1 MFKNDS
7 DYLDQHFLMDEDI
20 INKFI
25 KICDLNRNDVV
36 LEIGPGKGILTKLIA
51 SKVKKVY
58 AIEKDIRL
66 KEFLDKIDNLEV
78 IYGDAIKCDYPLVN
92 KIITAIPY
100 SIIEPF
106 MYKLCHTSFDSL
118 YMIMGSTYV
127 KSVLNYEINNLALLT
142 NCFFDVKWYF
152 DVPRECFY
160 PEPKTLSSA
169 IRITPKRDYKPLEL
183 LFKNMYLLDDKKIK
197 NALME
202 SLIKVKGLTKRESK
216 DLINSLNISDEFLDK
231 KFLSISNQELK
242 ELYAKLNSLHVN

>member
-1 MFKNDS
+1 MLVFKNDS

-20 INKFI
+20 IKKFI
-25 KICDLNRNDVV
+25 KICDLNSNDVV
-36 LEIGPGKGILTKLIA
+36 LEIGPGKGTLTKLVA

-58 AIEKDIRL
+58 AIEKDVRL
-66 KEFLDKIDNLEV
+66 KEYLDKIDNLEV
-78 IYGDAIKCDYPLVN
+78 IYADAIKCDYPLVN

-106 MYKLCHTSFDSL
+106 MYKLCHTYFDSL
-118 YMIMGSTYV
+118 YMIMGSSYV
-127 KSVLNYEINNLALLT
+127 KSVLNYEINNLALFT

-152 DVPRECFY
+152 DVPSVCFY

-169 IRITPKRDYKPLEL
+169 IRITPKRDYKPSEL

-216 DLINSLNISDEFLDK
+216 DLINSLNINDELLDK

-242 ELYAKLNSLHVN
+242 ELYAKLNKVV

>member
-7 DYLDQHFLMDEDI
+7 DYLDQHFLMDEDV

-25 KICDLNRNDVV
+25 KICDLNSSDVV
-36 LEIGPGKGILTKLIA
+36 LEIGPGKGTLTKLIA
-51 SKVKKVY
+51 SRVKRVY
-58 AIEKDIRL
+58 AIEKDVRL
-66 KEFLDKIDNLEV
+66 KEYLNKIDNLDV
-78 IYGDAIKCDYPLVN
+78 IYDDAIRCDYPLVN

-127 KSVLNYEINNLALLT
+127 KSVINKEVNNLALLT

-160 PEPKTLSSA
+160 PEPKTLSSV
-169 IRITPKRDYKPLEL
+169 IKLTPKKDYKSLEL

-216 DLINSLNISDEFLDK
+216 ELISNLNISDELLDK